1 MGVAKELGYS
11 LRKLLEEV
19 TEEELLLWS
28 AYFGHLHNEQEK
40 SHEKGQERTPLDCWN
55 VVLAVNRGSVSKRD

>member
-11 LRKLLEEV
+11 LRRLLEEV

-28 AYFGHLHNEQEK
+28 AYFGYLNDAQDSAMK
-40 SHEKGQERTPLDCWN
+40 KTKT
-55 VVLAVNRGSVSKRD
+55 KRR

>member
-28 AYFGHLHNEQEK
+28 VYFGYLHDEQDK
-40 SHEKGQERTPLDCWN
+40 AMKKAKGSR
-55 VVLAVNRGSVSKRD
+55 R

>member
-11 LRKLLEEV
+11 LRRLLNEV

-28 AYFGHLHNEQEK
+28 AYFGYLNEQQEQAMK
-40 SHEKGQERTPLDCWN
+40 STR
-55 VVLAVNRGSVSKRD
+55 RGRR

>member
-11 LRKLLEEV
+11 LRKLTEEV

-28 AYFGHLHNEQEK
+28 AYFGYLNNEQDKALKK
-40 SHEKGQERTPLDCWN
+40 SKKGR
-55 VVLAVNRGSVSKRD
+55 R

>member
-28 AYFGHLHNEQEK
+28 AYFGHLNDEQDKAMKK
-40 SHEKGQERTPLDCWN
+40 SK
-55 VVLAVNRGSVSKRD
+55 SKRR

>member
-11 LRKLLEEV
+11 LRRPPEEV

-28 AYFGHLHNEQEK
+28 AYFGHLNDEQEK
-40 SHEKGQERTPLDCWN
+40 AMKKAKS
-55 VVLAVNRGSVSKRD
+55 NRR

>member
-11 LRKLLEEV
+11 LRRLLDEV

-28 AYFGHLHNEQEK
+28 AYFGYLSEQ
-40 SHEKGQERTPLDCWN
+40 QEQTMKK
-55 VVLAVNRGSVSKRD
+55 NRRGRR

>member
-11 LRKLLEEV
+11 LRRLLDEV

-28 AYFGHLHNEQEK
+28 AYFGYLNEQQEK
-40 SHEKGQERTPLDCWN
+40 SMKNAR
-55 VVLAVNRGSVSKRD
+55 RGRR

>member
-11 LRKLLEEV
+11 LRRLLNEV

-28 AYFGHLHNEQEK
+28 AYFGYLNEQQEQAMK
-40 SHEKGQERTPLDCWN
+40 SAR
-55 VVLAVNRGSVSKRD
+55 RGRR